1 MFLSVQAKA
10 LLDFSSTKL
19 CFLSRTFRNRSPKM
33 SRKGV
38 ALQVMVSYGSLDNNG
53 SKFFLF
59 RIWPLSR
66 LDTCANADAMFYL
79 CNSQFREK
87 NPVLHIG
94 KSPFLVLARN
104 TIMLQYLVIHFS
116 LHYPSSG
123 LRRLKAKENF
133 KRLAGSK
140 SGCGCL
146 REVVA
151 FKRFQ
156 IQRFDL
162 ETFGI
167 LENWSLGR
175 GGCNQRPD
183 CINN

>member
-1 MFLSVQAKA
+1 
-10 LLDFSSTKL
+10 
-19 CFLSRTFRNRSPKM
+19 
-33 SRKGV
+33 
-38 ALQVMVSYGSLDNNG
+38 MVSYGSLDNNG

-59 RIWPLSR
+59 RIWQLPR

-133 KRLAGSK
+133 KRLVLKVVVVAYERWSPSRGSK
-140 SGCGCL
+140 YSDLTWKLLVFWKTGRWG
-146 REVVA
+146 EVH
-151 FKRFQ
+151 
-156 IQRFDL
+156 
-162 ETFGI
+162 
-167 LENWSLGR
+167 
-175 GGCNQRPD
+175 GCNQRPD